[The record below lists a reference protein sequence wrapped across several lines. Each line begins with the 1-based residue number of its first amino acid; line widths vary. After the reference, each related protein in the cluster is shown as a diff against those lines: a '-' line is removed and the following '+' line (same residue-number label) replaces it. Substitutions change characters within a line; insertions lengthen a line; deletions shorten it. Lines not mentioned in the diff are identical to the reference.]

1 MTDASFP
8 EFIRRVFGLYHNQSY
23 AEALELLTQSG
34 DRFPDEAPIVLYLRA
49 CMAVRV
55 EQPELAIQVLR
66 QALERGI
73 WIGETTMRASPSLQ
87 PLQGQP
93 DFEEL
98 IERFKVLRAAAGIEP
113 RRFIVE
119 PEGGCNAERPCPLLI
134 ALHGNNSN
142 ASYALNGWRPAVDA
156 GWLLAALQSS
166 QAEMTDMYVWDD
178 QDTALREVAQHDAAL
193 REEYAIDPERVVVAG
208 FSMGGETALRAVLG
222 GTLPV
227 RRFVLLGPGG
237 PTIGSSETWLPLI
250 EQAAARGVR
259 GYVLLGERDDA
270 VPHESIRALVE
281 LLNTNGV
288 PCELELIPNL
298 GHEYPNDIAPYLGRA
313 LAFIL

>member
-8 EFIRRVFGLYHNQSY
+8 EFIGRVMGLYHNQSY

-34 DRFPDEAPIVLYLRA
+34 DRFPGEAPIVLYLRS
-49 CMAVRV
+49 CMAARV

-66 QALERGI
+66 EALERGI
-73 WIGETTMRASPSLQ
+73 WVGETTMRESPSLR
-87 PLQGQP
+87 PLQGRP

-98 IERFKVLRAAAGIEP
+98 VDRFKELRAAAKIEP
-113 RRFIVE
+113 QRFIVE

-142 ASYALNGWRPAVDA
+142 AAAALHGWRPAVDT

-178 QDTALREVAQHDAAL
+178 QDTALREVAQHYAAL

-208 FSMGGETALRAVLG
+208 FSMGGETALRAVLN
-222 GTLPV
+222 GTVPV
-227 RRFVLLGPGG
+227 RAFVLLGPGG
-237 PTIGSSETWLPLI
+237 PTIGTPETWLPLI

-270 VPHESIRALVE
+270 VPHENIRALVE

-288 PCELELIPNL
+288 PCELEMIPNL
-298 GHEYPNDIAPYLGRA
+298 GHAYPDDIAPYQGRA